1 MAGKLEHQ
9 ARQLVGKNY
18 GVSHETT
25 AKLLSNIRSVAQ
37 WLETRYGLQNISNI
51 KPHMV
56 DRYFREMRQASR
68 AASTMQN
75 HATAWRTIAR
85 AVGKPNIVPRS
96 NTELGIERN
105 AADRYRP
112 ATANSE
118 KLDELRAQLS
128 ERAAN
133 GSLKHQ
139 ALLAAHDL
147 REAFGLRAKE
157 SLMSSKVIVVNG
169 KPHLKVEG
177 AKGGRPR
184 MLSIRSESQVRA
196 VNQAQEVSKD
206 LGSKTGRLIPPEM
219 SLKQMY
225 DFQRNTLRALG
236 ATKENA
242 SNMHVMRHEYAQERL
257 QETGDRM
264 GVANDLG
271 HGRESVTQHY
281 TP

>member
-25 AKLLSNIRSVAQ
+25 AKLLSNIRSVAG
-37 WLETRYGLQNISNI
+37 WLESKYGLQNISNI

-56 DRYFREMRQASR
+56 NTYFGEMQQASR

-75 HATAWRTIAR
+75 HATAWRTIAD

-96 NTELGIERN
+96 NKELGIERT
-105 AADRYRP
+105 AVDRYRP
-112 ATANSE
+112 ITTNTE
-118 KLDELRAQLS
+118 KLSEIRSQLA
-128 ERAAN
+128 ERAEDTI
-133 GSLKHQ
+133 KDK

-157 SLMSSKVIVVNG
+157 SLMSTKTIERDG
-169 KPHLKVEG
+169 RQFLKVEG

-184 MLSIRSESQVRA
+184 ELAVRTEAQIRA
-196 VNQAQEVSKD
+196 VDQAREVSKE
-206 LGSKTGRLIPPEM
+206 LGSKTGRLIPPSA

-225 DFQRNTLRALG
+225 DYQRNTLRSLG
-236 ATKENA
+236 ATKINA
-242 SNMHVMRHEYAQERL
+242 TNMHAMRHEYAQERI
-257 QETGDRM
+257 QDTGDRK
-264 GVANDLG
+264 GVANELG

-281 TP
+281 AP